1 MDFDLSEEQRLL
13 KESVDGLLGS
23 SYDFDQRKKYAAE
36 KGGWSKSLWSKLAE
50 QGLLGLPFSED
61 DGGFG
66 AGAVETMIVMEA
78 LGKALVLEPYLATV
92 VIGGGFLRRGG
103 SAEQK
108 AAHIP
113 GIIDGSKTFAFA
125 QLEKNSRYDLN
136 DVSTS
141 AKKKGSGW
149 VIDGEKFVV
158 LNGETADTLIATAR
172 TKGGQRDTSGIGVFL
187 VPGNAKGVAKK
198 GYPTQD
204 GLHAADITFTG
215 VEVGVDA
222 AIGDPE
228 NGLPLIEQVVDD
240 ARIAMCAEAVGA
252 MDESLKSTVEYLKT
266 RTQFGVP
273 IGSFQ
278 TLQHRAADMFVAVE
292 QARSMSMFATMASDF
307 DDARERATA
316 VAAAKVLIS
325 SRKADACKEVADGIN
340 KAGGDAHVIACNISR
355 REEVE
360 ALVAGTVKHY
370 GKIDILVCNAAVNPY
385 YGPLLDITDE
395 AFDKIMNSNIKSNIW
410 LCALAIPQMAERGNG
425 SVVIISS
432 IGGLRGSTVIG
443 AYGISKAADFSLCRS
458 LAGEWGPK
466 GVRVNCVAPGLVKT
480 DFARALWEDEER
492 LKRRCA
498 TTPLRRIG
506 EPDEIA
512 GAVAYL
518 GSDASSFMTGQTIVV
533 DGGVTTASA

>member
-13 KESVDGLLGS
+13 KESVDGLLGN
-23 SYDFDQRKKYAAE
+23 SYDFDQRRKYMAE
-36 KGGWSKSLWSKLAE
+36 KGGWSKSAWSKLAE
-50 QGLLGLPFSED
+50 QGRLGLPFSEE

-92 VIGGGFLRRGG
+92 VLGGGFLRRGG

-113 GIIDGSKTFAFA
+113 SIIDGSKTFAFA

-141 AKKKGSGW
+141 AKKKGGAY

-158 LNGETADTLIATAR
+158 LNGEAADTLIVTAR
-172 TKGGQRDTSGIGVFL
+172 TKGGQRGASGIGVFL
-187 VPGNAKGVAKK
+187 VPGNAKGIVKK
-198 GYPTQD
+198 SYPTQD
-204 GLHAADITFTG
+204 GLHGADISFTG
-215 VEVGVDA
+215 VEVGADA

-228 NGLPLIEQVVDD
+228 NAVPLIERVVDD
-240 ARIAMCAEAVGA
+240 ARIAMCAEAVGI

-316 VAAAKVLIS
+316 VAAAKVQI
-325 SRKADACKEVADGIN
+325 
-340 KAGGDAHVIACNISR
+340 
-355 REEVE
+355 
-360 ALVAGTVKHY
+360 
-370 GKIDILVCNAAVNPY
+370 GKS
-385 YGPLLDITDE
+385 G
-395 AFDKIMNSNIKSNIW
+395 
-410 LCALAIPQMAERGNG
+410 
-425 SVVIISS
+425 
-432 IGGLRGSTVIG
+432 
-443 AYGISKAADFSLCRS
+443 
-458 LAGEWGPK
+458 
-466 GVRVNCVAPGLVKT
+466 
-480 DFARALWEDEER
+480 
-492 LKRRCA
+492 
-498 TTPLRRIG
+498 
-506 EPDEIA
+506 
-512 GAVAYL
+512 
-518 GSDASSFMTGQTIVV
+518 
-533 DGGVTTASA
+533 